1 MNKLSIKI
9 NKCLKDKCEE
19 KIKIYEKD
27 KKLVK
32 LNYNIINELKNYKK
46 IEKDII
52 EFHSNK
58 KTNDMVLC
66 AFKNCIFIK
75 NIQDKYLK
83 FINNS
88 IIFYDIKLSNEL
100 IEKLDKLKELSSK
113 PSLTDEEYINKI
125 ILLKFFN
132 KIASINLFKSK
143 NKLLKLLEGA
153 INCSN
158 KYCYEFKLD
167 KELQDKKQ
175 SIIKMK
181 NDKNKRI

>member
-1 MNKLSIKI
+1 L
-9 NKCLKDKCEE
+9 
-19 KIKIYEKD
+19 
-27 KKLVK
+27 
-32 LNYNIINELKNYKK
+32 
-46 IEKDII
+46 
-52 EFHSNK
+52 
-58 KTNDMVLC
+58 
-66 AFKNCIFIK
+66 IFIQIK

-143 NKLLKLLEGA
+143 IKLLKLLEGA

>member
-1 MNKLSIKI
+1 MKRI
-9 NKCLKDKCEE
+9 
-19 KIKIYEKD
+19 

-52 EFHSNK
+52 DFYSNK
-58 KTNDMVLC
+58 KIKDMVLC
-66 AFKNCIFIK
+66 AFNNCKFIK

-143 NKLLKLLEGA
+143 IKLLKLLEGA

-181 NDKNKRI
+181 NDKKEMNLLKKFFLMKNKLN

>member
-1 MNKLSIKI
+1 MNELSIKI

-52 EFHSNK
+52 DFHSNK
-58 KTNDMVLC
+58 KTKDMVLC
-66 AFKNCIFIK
+66 AFNNCKFIK

-88 IIFYDIKLSNEL
+88 IIFL
-100 IEKLDKLKELSSK
+100 
-113 PSLTDEEYINKI
+113 
-125 ILLKFFN
+125 
-132 KIASINLFKSK
+132 
-143 NKLLKLLEGA
+143 
-153 INCSN
+153 
-158 KYCYEFKLD
+158 
-167 KELQDKKQ
+167 
-175 SIIKMK
+175 
-181 NDKNKRI
+181 